1 MNDRQVFFKN
11 KKILIYGFG
20 KSGIS
25 CFNFLKKNNICKI
38 FDDNKK
44 NIPFKLR
51 KELINVSKLSV
62 ISFDYIF
69 LSPVLISKNV
79 KFPII

>member
-1 MNDRQVFFKN
+1 MNDRKIIFKN

-25 CFNFLKKNNICKI
+25 CFNFLKKNNICEI

-44 NIPFKLR
+44 NIPIKFK
-51 KELINVSKLSV
+51 KKL
-62 ISFDYIF
+62 
-69 LSPVLISKNV
+69 
-79 KFPII
+79 

>member
-25 CFNFLKKNNICKI
+25 CYNFLKKNLP
-38 FDDNKK
+38 K
-44 NIPFKLR
+44 NILPAYDGMRLK
-51 KELINVSKLSV
+51 I
-62 ISFDYIF
+62 
-69 LSPVLISKNV
+69 
-79 KFPII
+79 